1 MERREYEG
9 IGFRL
14 NRYRSNARMT
24 RQDLANAIGV
34 SLERIV
40 SFERG
45 FELPTEMEMLKIS
58 KTLEVHWDKI
68 IFP

>member
-1 MERREYEG
+1 MKVLVIECVVIETM
-9 IGFRL
+9 
-14 NRYRSNARMT
+14 S
-24 RQDLANAIGV
+24 RQELANAIGV